1 MSDELSLSEPTD
13 DDVAAG
19 ERVLLAPLEE
29 AILDVLSGAARG
41 ITRAELGRTEAVTRI
56 RSDAKSIRE
65 AVKRL
70 LELELIAEPRGKGRG
85 LEIAPIGRWY
95 VNRSPRRM
103 AG

>member
-13 DDVAAG
+13 DDLAVG

-41 ITRAELGRTEAVTRI
+41 ITRAELARTEAVTRI
-56 RSDAKSIRE
+56 RGDAKSIRE

>member
-1 MSDELSLSEPTD
+1 MSDELSLSEPTE

-41 ITRAELGRTEAVTRI
+41 ITRAELARTEAVTRI